1 MSNVVPMKEPEI
13 TLSELLAEL
22 ERTHTAKNGGRGMG
36 ILDICEHVPWGE
48 NKTRRLVKKAIQAGL
63 MEAYSEKRPNEM
75 RPGWN
80 YWATCYRVKR

>member
-1 MSNVVPMKEPEI
+1 MSEPEI

-22 ERTHTAKNGGRGMG
+22 ERTHTDNGGGGLG
-36 ILDICEHVPWGE
+36 IVDICEHVPWGE

-63 MEAYSEKRPNEM
+63 VEAYQEQRKNVM

-80 YWATCYRVKR
+80 YWATCYRAVKR